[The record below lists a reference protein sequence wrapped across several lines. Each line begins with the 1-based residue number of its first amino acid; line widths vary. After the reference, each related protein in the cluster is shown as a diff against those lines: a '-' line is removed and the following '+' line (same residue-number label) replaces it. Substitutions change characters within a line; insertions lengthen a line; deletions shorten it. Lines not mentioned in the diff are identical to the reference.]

1 LQARRRDGETARRA
15 YPPLVIEMNENHLLK
30 ANVAK
35 LVGSDIIE
43 KELVEK
49 VKTFR

>member
-1 LQARRRDGETARRA
+1 
-15 YPPLVIEMNENHLLK
+15 MNENHLLK
-30 ANVAK
+30 ENVSK

-43 KELVEK
+43 KEMVEK